1 MFALSMFKGYVA
13 NANAEFFDNFFK
25 IKKATVK
32 VSY

>member
-1 MFALSMFKGYVA
+1 MFKGYVA